1 MTDRQVPGRVRQLI
15 GHLAARDRSSLI
27 ALHAILRA
35 ADETGQARLHDVAIK
50 YREDTLSAMRLE
62 GRDTDREA
70 GTLGIDEARANLVG
84 TVLPRLAGIGIIA
97 LTRDPRDAE
106 GQPLVVIEPAFWAD
120 VRDARENIATTV

>member
-50 YREDTLSAMRLE
+50 YREDTLQEKSKAE
-62 GRDTDREA
+62 KGTDFISGA
-70 GTLGIDEARANLVG
+70 SS
-84 TVLPRLAGIGIIA
+84 
-97 LTRDPRDAE
+97 
-106 GQPLVVIEPAFWAD
+106 
-120 VRDARENIATTV
+120 VRK